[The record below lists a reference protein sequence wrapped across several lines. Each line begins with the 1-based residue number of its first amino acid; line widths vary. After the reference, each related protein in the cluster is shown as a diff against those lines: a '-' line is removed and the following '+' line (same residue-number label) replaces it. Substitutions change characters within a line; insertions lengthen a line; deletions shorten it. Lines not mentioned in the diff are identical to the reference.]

1 MVRRGK
7 ALILLCVILTL
18 LSSCGR
24 SRDGPVYI
32 KSISINGV
40 AAQVETSEKDGKR
53 LYVIHVTLPS
63 DTDFKRCMTNIELL
77 PDAKVNMNNPCII
90 EDLGGSLVLN
100 LTLQNRGLS
109 VISGDETQFY
119 SFSIDLQ

>member
-7 ALILLCVILTL
+7 ALILLCVVLTL

-24 SRDGPVYI
+24 SRDGPVFI

-40 AAQVETSEKDGKR
+40 AAQVETTEKDGKR
-53 LYVIHVTLPS
+53 LFVIHVTLPA

-77 PDAKVNMNNPCII
+77 PDAKVDMNNPCII

-109 VISGDETQFY
+109 VVSGDESQFY